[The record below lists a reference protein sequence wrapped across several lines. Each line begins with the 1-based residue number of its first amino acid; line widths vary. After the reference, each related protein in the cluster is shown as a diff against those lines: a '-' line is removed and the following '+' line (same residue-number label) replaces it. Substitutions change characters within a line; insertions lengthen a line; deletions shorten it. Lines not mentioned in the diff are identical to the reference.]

1 MDKVN
6 EKQYIV
12 KAIDMDENKILFRHE
27 GVWKSERTG
36 SLKMDREAAEK
47 LIEKFTWANKKS
59 TDNGK
64 LEFFVEAADE
74 KDMDSTI
81 DHSTLFANSYGYEGV
96 EYETQY
102 FATKDGRF
110 FARYFED
117 GKEKGGGEIT
127 PQDYEDARIAHM
139 EEEAEWSWADRVS
152 W

>member
-12 KAIDMDENKILFRHE
+12 KAIDMDENRILFRHD
-27 GVWKSERTG
+27 GVWKPERTG

-59 TDNGK
+59 TDEGE
-64 LEFFVEAADE
+64 LEFYIEPADE
-74 KDMDSTI
+74 SDLDSTI
-81 DHSTLFANSYGYEGV
+81 DHSSLFANVYGDEGGVYESV
-96 EYETQY
+96 YWR
-102 FATKDGRF
+102 TKDGR
-110 FARYFED
+110 YFTQYSEN
-117 GKEKGGGEIT
+117 GKELSCCEIT
-127 PQDYEDARIAHM
+127 PQDYEDAWIAHM